1 MDAETTTHNEWL
13 RRQVSRAASIGD
25 RSLPDFVQC
34 CRGAD
39 PIAVRDTVE
48 ACGFSAA
55 LARVNPDSDSSTL
68 SAPVHPGI
76 PPPHP
81 LDFEWR
87 FSIGG
92 AETLL
97 RHAREQHDADLLLL
111 GCTTVGV
118 LAGDGR
124 WTGSVHAVDRSS
136 LTTNLIESLGLPV
149 RITRRDLTVS
159 STEPDI
165 ADIVLLDPP
174 WYVPQA
180 EAFIR
185 SAARSCR
192 VGGRVLAVL
201 PGTGTRPS
209 ADRDC
214 EHLTRYSASHGLALK
229 RLHEDEIIYETPYF
243 EHNAI
248 RAANIGDDMLGW
260 RRGDLYDF
268 ERVETPEPALG
279 MPPSGPE
286 PWDELRSGVI
296 RVRFKPSHPSSGNTA
311 LHKIIDGDILPS
323 VSRRDTRRD
332 KVSVWTCGNR
342 VFGCEDPGTLLAS
355 MLAVIEGRD
364 PIAAAN
370 EAVGH
375 RLSREQRNILRRSCT
390 QLGRIIEQED
400 HEWREI
406 SARNGSDVVGRA

>member
-1 MDAETTTHNEWL
+1 M
-13 RRQVSRAASIGD
+13 
-25 RSLPDFVQC
+25 
-34 CRGAD
+34 
-39 PIAVRDTVE
+39 
-48 ACGFSAA
+48 
-55 LARVNPDSDSSTL
+55 
-68 SAPVHPGI
+68 
-76 PPPHP
+76 
-81 LDFEWR
+81 
-87 FSIGG
+87 
-92 AETLL
+92 
-97 RHAREQHDADLLLL
+97 
-111 GCTTVGV
+111 

-124 WTGSVHAVDRSS
+124 WTGAVHAVDRSS

-149 RITRRDLTVS
+149 RITRRDLTAS

-229 RLHEDEIIYETPYF
+229 RVHEDEIIYETPYF

-248 RAANIGDDMLGW
+248 RAANIGDDMPGW

-268 ERVETPEPALG
+268 ERVEAPEPPVG
-279 MPPSGPE
+279 VPPSEPE
-286 PWDELRSGVI
+286 PWNELHSGLI
-296 RVRFKPSHPSSGNTA
+296 RVRFKSSRPSSGNTA

-323 VSRRDTRRD
+323 VSRRDARRD

-355 MLAVIEGRD
+355 VAAVIVGRN
-364 PIAAAN
+364 PVAAAI
-370 EAVGH
+370 EVVGH
-375 RLSREQRNILRRSCT
+375 RLSREQRDILRRSCT
-390 QLGRIIEQED
+390 QLGRIIEQEH
-400 HEWREI
+400 HEWSEI
-406 SARNGSDVVGRA
+406 GARNGSDVVGRA